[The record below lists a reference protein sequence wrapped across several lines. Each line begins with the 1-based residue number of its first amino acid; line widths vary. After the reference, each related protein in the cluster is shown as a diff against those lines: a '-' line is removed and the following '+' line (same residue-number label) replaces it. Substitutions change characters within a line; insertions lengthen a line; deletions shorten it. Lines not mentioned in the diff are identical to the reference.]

1 MAPADRVWGYCGWQR
16 GRRENIMKIYKLGRA
31 LFGAYFVFNGIHHFQ
46 KKNELAQYAGSKQ
59 VPKPDAAVLA
69 TGVALVVGGASLAL
83 GIKPKFGATSVI
95 GFLAAVSP
103 VMHNFWRPEDPA
115 ERQRNMIDFTKNMA
129 LLSGALAL
137 ADARG
142 K

>member
-1 MAPADRVWGYCGWQR
+1 
-16 GRRENIMKIYKLGRA
+16 MKIYKLGRA
-31 LFGAYFVFNGIHHFQ
+31 LFGAYFVYNGINHF
-46 KKNELAQYAGSKQ
+46 KKKDELAQYAGSKQ

-69 TGVALVVGGASLAL
+69 TGAALIAGGASLAL
-83 GIKPKFGATSVI
+83 GIKPKLGATSII

-103 VMHNFWRPEDPA
+103 VMHNFWKQDDPA